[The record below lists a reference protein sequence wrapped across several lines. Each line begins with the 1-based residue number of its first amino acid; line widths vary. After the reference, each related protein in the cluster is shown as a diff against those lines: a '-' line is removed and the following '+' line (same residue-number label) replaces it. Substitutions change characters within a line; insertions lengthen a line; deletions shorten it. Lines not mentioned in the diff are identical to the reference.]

1 MLYFLISMLINFT
14 YQVHLKVINLWDEP
28 HNRNNNEVG
37 DLFFFSN
44 SENMD
49 KLELYDNIN
58 PYLLVDVLHGKVYLT
73 IC

>member
-1 MLYFLISMLINFT
+1 MLINFT
-14 YQVHLKVINLWDEP
+14 YQVHLKVIEKIWDK

-49 KLELYDNIN
+49 KFKLYDNIN
-58 PYLLVDVLHGKVYLT
+58 PYLLDVLHGKVYLT